1 LVSDSDLKSNGI
13 PRIMVVEDEGIIAQD
28 IKNCLEGLG
37 YNVPDV
43 VFTGR
48 EAILRAEQLRPDLVL
63 MDIVL
68 KGDID
73 GIETASEIRKKYN
86 IPIVYLTAY
95 EDDKTLKR
103 AKLTEP
109 LGYILKP
116 FEERYLRSS
125 IEMALYK
132 HQMETRLKQNE
143 SWLSTVLRSVGEA
156 VIVTDVNGTVQ
167 YVNPTAEHLTGW
179 KLDEIKGRDI
189 EDVIILI
196 DEKTKQPVE
205 NPVKIV
211 ISENI
216 VIGRSNHTILLSRD
230 AKEIYIDYSASP
242 MKDDKGKTT
251 GAVFIIQDI
260 TDRKI
265 AEHNLRESEAKF
277 RNLFDYATDAIFVQ
291 SLNGRII
298 SVNNQVSKL
307 LGYTKEE
314 LYSLKF
320 SDLINEN
327 ITDNTFLIYSAL
339 KEKGS
344 YVFETQYRKKDG
356 SFIDVEISMQ
366 LIKLLEENVVQL
378 FVRDISDRKQ
388 AQEKINM
395 LASAIKGISECVSI
409 TDLKNRIIFVNN
421 AFVETYGYSP
431 EEMMG
436 KSLDLLRSHQNH
448 QSTYEEIYRETKSGG
463 WHGELI
469 NRRKNGQEFPIQL
482 STSLLK
488 NDKGEVI
495 AYIGIASDIS
505 ERKKADEALK
515 LSEKRYQDL
524 YDSAPDMYFS
534 ITSEGIVI
542 SVNAYG
548 AEYLGYKV
556 DELIGKEVWDVV
568 HPEDRPVI
576 KLTVAQ
582 MFATK
587 KTSSLEFRKVK
598 KNGTIIWVNES
609 TKLLFDQSG
618 IPKQLFIICRDITKD
633 KEFQLAL
640 QNSEQR
646 YRRLA
651 QNAPVSVARYSF
663 ATSEFEYANDEFE
676 RQMGC
681 TVEEYM
687 KLSLEEKTAIIYTD
701 DRQIVTAN
709 YEKWK
714 FDGYKGVLNFDYRI
728 INRKNQFIWLDTYI
742 YADFDDSGNATL
754 MNEIC
759 IDVTERKKAD
769 QALQESEK
777 KYRTLAES
785 APVAVSKFNP
795 KTSLYEYINKE
806 FDKIVGYNLD
816 EFNAL
821 SHEDRNK
828 LAYDEDIAKAREM
841 HQEWEAK
848 GCKGTEHL
856 EYRIYNR
863 YGSLIWIDTY
873 TYADFDEQGNVTA
886 FNQIFLDV
894 TERKLAEQK
903 VIENEKKYKNLASN
917 APISVSRLSA
927 KTFKYEYVNDEFV
940 KQTGFT
946 MEEYNKLTPEE
957 LRNFAYED
965 DSEKVKQF
973 YEEWKDKGYKGTQHV
988 DYRMYDRWRKLY
1000 WLDTFLYADFDDR
1013 GNILAINQICIDITE
1028 QKSTQQKIL
1037 ESEAKYKSLA
1047 SFAPVAVTRIILE
1060 TKTYDFVNDEF
1071 ERQSGYSK
1079 EEFNTLPDDTL
1090 INMIHPEDRDRIF
1103 NFYKEWEEG
1112 GFAGTQRVDYRIV
1125 NRLGKVLWLDTY
1137 VYAEFDST
1145 GKAHALNQVC
1155 VDTTEQRM
1163 AQDELRARDKK
1174 FRALIENITD
1184 LIALIDSSG
1193 KIIFASP
1200 STEKILGYKV
1210 EDYLG
1215 KNIFDLMHDDDAA
1228 EIRKEFDKILETEGS
1243 IITDIQYRVKDSR
1256 DKWRWHEAAFHNLL
1270 NDPSIAA
1277 VVVNH
1282 RDITER
1288 KQAEEEILLQKT
1300 YFQQLFE
1307 SSPEGIV
1314 ILDNQDRIVDVNKGF
1329 EKMFQYSNDEIKGQD
1344 INKIIVPGSLL
1355 EQAIQMTLFVL
1366 KGDIIN
1372 RETVRKRK
1380 DGSLVDVSVL
1390 AYPIT
1395 LGEDQIGV
1403 YGIYSDISE
1412 RKETE
1417 KALRNSEERYKAFVK
1432 NSTEGIWR
1440 FEFLEPVPLSLPV
1453 SEQIKMIFK
1462 FGYLAECNDVFAK
1475 MYGYNS
1481 AGEIVGARITEILP
1495 DNDQRNVDYLKN
1507 CILNGYKLD
1516 NVESYEVDKYG
1527 NKRIF
1532 QNNLVG
1538 ILDNELLVRAWG
1550 TQKDITEAK
1559 RAQEE
1564 LSKTQLRLATLF
1576 NNLPDVVLY
1585 ETGADKD
1592 FISDNVTDMLGYP
1605 ASKFEDTGF
1614 FRTIM
1619 HPGDYKETSKKIKE
1633 WHSTGAPGVLNL
1645 EFRVRRVDGR
1655 YIWLEDH
1662 MVKIRNN
1669 GDKEHMSGVLIDVN
1683 EHKQA
1688 EEKLKQLADKL
1699 SISNRELEQFAYVA
1713 SHDLQE
1719 PLRMVASYIQ
1729 LLQRRYKGKLG
1740 TEADEFIN
1748 YSVDGVI
1755 RMKTLINDLLIY
1767 SRVNTREFPS
1777 EAIDSNKVMKQVLT
1791 SLKTTIEENGA
1802 SVIYENLPTVNAN
1815 ETQLGQLFQNLISN
1829 AIKFKKPDV
1838 KPVVNITARHSGH
1851 EWMFSVSDNGIGIDK
1866 EFTDKIFVI
1875 FQRLHNSNEYPGTG
1889 IGLAI
1894 CKKIIEKLG
1903 GHIWVESD
1911 KGSGSTFSF
1920 TIPDSA

>member
-1 LVSDSDLKSNGI
+1 
-13 PRIMVVEDEGIIAQD
+13 MVVEDEGIIAQD

-43 VFTGR
+43 VFTGK
-48 EAILRAEQLRPDLVL
+48 EAILRAEQLQPDLVL

-103 AKLTEP
+103 AKMTEP

-143 SWLSTVLRSVGEA
+143 RWLTTVLRSVGEA
-156 VIVTDVNGTVQ
+156 VIVTDDKGIVQ
-167 YVNPTAEHLTGW
+167 FVNPTAELLTGW
-179 KLDEIKGRDI
+179 KLDEIKDRDI
-189 EDVIILI
+189 EDVIILV
-196 DEKTKQPVE
+196 DEITKQPVE
-205 NPVKIV
+205 NPVKNV
-211 ISENI
+211 IDENI
-216 VIGRSNHTILLSRD
+216 VISRSNHTILLSRD
-230 AKEIYIDYSASP
+230 AKEIYIDFSASP
-242 MKDDKGKTT
+242 MKDDKGNTT

-260 TDRKI
+260 TDRKKAEI
-265 AEHNLRESEAKF
+265 ALRESETKF
-277 RNLFDYATDAIFVQ
+277 RNLFDNATDSIFVQ
-291 SLNGRII
+291 ALNGRII
-298 SVNNQVSKL
+298 SVNNQACRM
-307 LGYTKEE
+307 LGYSKDE
-314 LYSLKF
+314 LYRLKF

-344 YVFETQYRKKDG
+344 YVFETQYRRKDG
-356 SFIDVEISMQ
+356 TFTDVEISMQ
-366 LIKLLEENVVQL
+366 LIKLLDENVVQL

-409 TDLKNRIIFVNN
+409 TDLDNKIIFIND
-421 AFVETYGYSP
+421 AFIQTYGYSS
-431 EEMMG
+431 EELTG
-436 KSLDLLRSHQNH
+436 KTLDLLRSPQNPAIL
-448 QSTYEEIYRETKSGG
+448 YEEIFEATKSGG
-463 WHGELI
+463 WQGELF
-469 NRRKNGQEFPIQL
+469 NRCKDGLEFPAHL
-482 STSLLK
+482 STSLLR

-495 AYIGIASDIS
+495 AYIGISSDIS
-505 ERKKADEALK
+505 ERNKADEAIK
-515 LSEKRYQDL
+515 LSEKKYQDL

-534 ITSEGIVI
+534 ITSEGSVI

-556 DELIGKEVWDVV
+556 SELIGKDIWEVV
-568 HPEDRPVI
+568 HPEDQPVI
-576 KLTVAQ
+576 KLSVTQ
-582 MFATK
+582 MFAAK
-587 KTSSLEFRKVK
+587 KSSSLEFRKVK
-598 KNGTIIWVNES
+598 KDGTIIWVNES
-609 TKLLFDQSG
+609 TKLIFDENG
-618 IPKQLFIICRDITKD
+618 VPKLLFIICRDITKN

-640 QNSEQR
+640 QKSEQR
-646 YRRLA
+646 YRKLA
-651 QNAPVSVARYSF
+651 QNAPVSVARYSL

-687 KLSLEEKTAIIYTD
+687 KLPLEEKTSLIFSE
-701 DRQIVTAN
+701 DRQKVSAN

-714 FDGYKGVLNFDYRI
+714 YDGYKGVLNFDYRI
-728 INRKNQFIWLDTYI
+728 INKKNQFLWLDTFI
-742 YADFDDSGNATL
+742 YADFDDSGNAAI

-759 IDVTERKKAD
+759 IDVTQRKKAD
-769 QALQESEK
+769 QALMESEK

-785 APVAVSKFNP
+785 APVAVSKYNP
-795 KTSLYEYINKE
+795 KSGTYEYVNKE
-806 FDKIVGYNLD
+806 FERIVGYNLED
-816 EFNAL
+816 FNAL
-821 SHEDRNK
+821 SLKERGK
-828 LAYDEDIAKAREM
+828 LAFEEDIIKAREM
-841 HQEWEAK
+841 HNQWEEK

-856 EYRIYNR
+856 EYRIYNKQ
-863 YGSLIWIDTY
+863 GSLIWIDTY
-873 TYADFDEQGNVTA
+873 TYADFDENGKVSA
-886 FNQIFLDV
+886 FNQIFLDI

-927 KTFKYEYVNDEFV
+927 KSFKYEYVNDEFV
-940 KQTGFT
+940 KQTGYT
-946 MEEYNKLTPEE
+946 MEEYNMLTPEE
-957 LRNFAYED
+957 LKQFAFKED
-965 DSEKVKQF
+965 RVRVKQF
-973 YEEWKDKGYKGTQHV
+973 YEEWKEKGYKGTQHV
-988 DYRMYDRWRKLY
+988 DYRMYDRWGKLY
-1000 WLDTFLYADFDDR
+1000 WLDTFLYADFDDN
-1013 GNILAINQICIDITE
+1013 GNIIAINQICIDITE
-1028 QKSTQQKIL
+1028 QKSTQQKII

-1047 SFAPVAVTRIILE
+1047 SYAPVAVTRIFLE

-1071 ERQSGYSK
+1071 VRQSGYSK
-1079 EEFNTLPDDTL
+1079 EEFNTLPDESL
-1090 INMIHPEDRDRIF
+1090 INLIHPEDREKIF
-1103 NFYKEWEEG
+1103 AFYKEWEKAG
-1112 GFAGTQRVDYRIV
+1112 YIGTQRVDYRIV
-1125 NRLGKVLWLDTY
+1125 SRDKKVVWLDTY
-1137 VYAEFDST
+1137 VYAEFDSS

-1155 VDTTEQRM
+1155 VDTTEQRK
-1163 AQDELRARDKK
+1163 AQEELSARDKK

-1184 LIALIDSSG
+1184 LIALIDSDG
-1193 KIIFASP
+1193 KILFASP
-1200 STEKILGYKV
+1200 STEKILGYIV
-1210 EDYLG
+1210 EEYLG
-1215 KNIFDLMHDDDAA
+1215 KRIFEMIHPDDLDDFNNSF
-1228 EIRKEFDKILETEGS
+1228 ESVLKTEGCVIS
-1243 IITDIQYRVKDSR
+1243 NIQYRVRDS
-1256 DKWRWHEAAFHNLL
+1256 KNNWRWHEATFHNLL
-1270 NDPSIAA
+1270 DDPSIAS

-1314 ILDNQDRIVDVNKGF
+1314 ILDNQDRIVNINKGF
-1329 EKMFQYSNDEIKGQD
+1329 EKMFQFNKEEIRGQD

-1453 SEQIKMIFK
+1453 NEQIKMIFK

-1495 DNDQRNVDYLKN
+1495 DTDPRNIDYLKN

-1516 NVESYEVDKYG
+1516 NVESFELDKYN

-1538 ILDNELLVRAWG
+1538 ILDNDFLVRAWG

-1585 ETGADKD
+1585 ETGAEKD
-1592 FISDNVTDMLGYP
+1592 FISENVTDMLGYQ
-1605 ASKFEDTGF
+1605 AGKFEDYSF

-1619 HPGDYKETSKKIKE
+1619 HPGDYKETSKRIQE
-1633 WHSTGAPGVLNL
+1633 WRDAGSPGVLNL
-1645 EFRVRRVDGR
+1645 EFRVRRADGR

-1669 GDKEHMSGVLIDVN
+1669 GDKDHMSGVLIDVT

-1688 EEKLKQLADKL
+1688 EEKLKQLAEKL
-1699 SISNRELEQFAYVA
+1699 SVSNKDLEQFAYVA

-1729 LLQRRYKGKLG
+1729 LLQRRYKGNL
-1740 TEADEFIN
+1740 TSEADEFIN
-1748 YSVDGVI
+1748 YAIDGVV

-1767 SRVNTREFPS
+1767 SRVNTREFPP
-1777 EAIDSNKVMKQVLT
+1777 EPVDCNKVMQQVIT
-1791 SLKTTIEENGA
+1791 TLKTSIEENSAVVNYG
-1802 SVIYENLPTVNAN
+1802 NLPTVNAN
-1815 ETQLGQLFQNLISN
+1815 QTQLIQLFQNLISN
-1829 AIKFKKPDV
+1829 AIKFKKHDV
-1838 KPVVNITARHSGH
+1838 KPVVNVSAKHSGH
-1851 EWMFSVSDNGIGIDK
+1851 EWMLSVSDNGIGIDK
-1866 EFTDKIFVI
+1866 EFSDKIFVI
-1875 FQRLHNSNEYPGTG
+1875 FQRLHNNHDYPGTG

-1894 CKKIIEKLG
+1894 CKKIVEKLG
-1903 GHIWVESD
+1903 GHIWVESEP
-1911 KGSGSTFSF
+1911 GAGATFNF
-1920 TIPDSA
+1920 TVPDSP